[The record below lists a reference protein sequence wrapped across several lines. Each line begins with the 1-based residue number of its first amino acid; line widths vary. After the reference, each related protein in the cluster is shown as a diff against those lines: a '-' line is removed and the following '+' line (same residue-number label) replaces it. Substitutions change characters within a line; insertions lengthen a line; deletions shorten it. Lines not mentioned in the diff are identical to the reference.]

1 MNKMNHTSKRTTP
14 PHVKWGS
21 LIIAILFFIIGITPI
36 ILNILVAFECFPAN
50 LPENLEFAIAL
61 IAGYGWIITVI
72 ALMVTSA
79 EFSEEFLPSLR
90 AVKKWQIMKE
100 KQRRER
106 DLANVAYEKFLE
118 EYFS

>member
-21 LIIAILFFIIGITPI
+21 FVIGITFFIIGIVPI
-36 ILNILVAFECFPAN
+36 ILSILVSFECFPAN

-61 IAGYGWIITVI
+61 IAGYGWIFSVM
-72 ALMVTSA
+72 AFMVAGS
-79 EFSEEFLPSLR
+79 EFLEEFLPSLR
-90 AVKKWQIMKE
+90 AVKKWQMMKE

-106 DLANVAYEKFLE
+106 DLANAAYEKFLE